1 MNSQTLGLRVASV
14 IFGLVGLGHLLRIL
28 LKMQLV
34 VGGWYVQRRW
44 NVVAVIV
51 CGALCIWLWQLSTQG
66 AKPKADLPPTP
77 PAA

>member
-1 MNSQTLGLRVASV
+1 MNSQILGLRVASV
-14 IFGLVGLGHLLRIL
+14 IFGLAGLGHLVRL
-28 LKMQLV
+28 LVKMQLV

-51 CGALCIWLWQLSTQG
+51 CAALCIWLWRLSTQG
-66 AKPKADLPPTP
+66 AKPKADLPPAK

>member
-28 LKMQLV
+28 LKVQLV
-34 VGGWYVQRRW
+34 VGECYVARRW
-44 NVVAVIV
+44 NAVAVIV
-51 CGALCIWLWQLSTQG
+51 CGALCVWLWRLSTQG
-66 AKPKADLPPTP
+66 AKPKADLPPAK